1 MADLNELSQFEKDLK
16 ALIESRGGFT
26 QPIKEEPIRSA
37 RVSGRTEP
45 MTLMMV
51 SEHGQP
57 FRTSTHT
64 SIMTVGESL
73 RHFDRQFDTSTY
85 MMVWEHGQPYRQPDR
100 PSGYSRMAVREH
112 GQPYALTNMAVREHG
127 QPYALTNMAV
137 REHGQPYCRS
147 STDMA
152 VRHHGRPYAQTK
164 MKSREHGQ
172 PYRKW
177 TDEEKEARISEKL
190 DQVSGYLERMI
201 EKDDEI
207 SKLKEKV
214 DRLENPKTDHFDY

>member
-26 QPIKEEPIRSA
+26 QPVKEEPITSA

-73 RHFDRQFDTSTY
+73 RQFDRQFDTSTY
-85 MMVWEHGQPYRQPDR
+85 MMVWEHGQPYRQPDK

-112 GQPYALTNMAVREHG
+112 GQPYAS
-127 QPYALTNMAV
+127 TNMAV

-152 VRHHGRPYAQTK
+152 VRHHGKPYAQTK

>member
-26 QPIKEEPIRSA
+26 QPVKEEPIRSA

-73 RHFDRQFDTSTY
+73 RQFDRQFDTSTY
-85 MMVWEHGQPYRQPDR
+85 MMVWEHGQPYRQPDK

-112 GQPYALTNMAVREHG
+112 GQPYAS
-127 QPYALTNMAV
+127 TNMAV

-164 MKSREHGQ
+164 MKSREYGQ
-172 PYRKW
+172 PYK
-177 TDEEKEARISEKL
+177 
-190 DQVSGYLERMI
+190 
-201 EKDDEI
+201 
-207 SKLKEKV
+207 
-214 DRLENPKTDHFDY
+214 KTDHFDY

>member
-26 QPIKEEPIRSA
+26 QPVKEEPIRSA

-45 MTLMMV
+45 PKT
-51 SEHGQP
+51 
-57 FRTSTHT
+57 F
-64 SIMTVGESL
+64 
-73 RHFDRQFDTSTY
+73 

-127 QPYALTNMAV
+127 QPY
-137 REHGQPYCRS
+137 CRT

-152 VRHHGRPYAQTK
+152 VRHHGRPYA
-164 MKSREHGQ
+164 
-172 PYRKW
+172 
-177 TDEEKEARISEKL
+177 
-190 DQVSGYLERMI
+190 
-201 EKDDEI
+201 
-207 SKLKEKV
+207 
-214 DRLENPKTDHFDY
+214 

>member
-26 QPIKEEPIRSA
+26 QPVKEEPIRSA

-51 SEHGQP
+51 SEHGRP
-57 FRTSTHT
+57 
-64 SIMTVGESL
+64 
-73 RHFDRQFDTSTY
+73 FDTSTY

-100 PSGYSRMAVREH
+100 PFGYSRMAVREH
-112 GQPYALTNMAVREHG
+112 GQPYAS
-127 QPYALTNMAV
+127 TNMAV

-152 VRHHGRPYAQTK
+152 VRHHGRPYAPTK

-190 DQVSGYLERMI
+190 DQVSGYLERMM

>member
-1 MADLNELSQFEKDLK
+1 
-16 ALIESRGGFT
+16 
-26 QPIKEEPIRSA
+26 
-37 RVSGRTEP
+37 

-57 FRTSTHT
+57 FRTS
-64 SIMTVGESL
+64 IMTVGESL
-73 RHFDRQFDTSTY
+73 RQFDRQFDTKTF

-100 PSGYSRMAVREH
+100 PFGYSRMAVREH
-112 GQPYALTNMAVREHG
+112 GQPYAS
-127 QPYALTNMAV
+127 TNMAV

-177 TDEEKEARISEKL
+177 TDEEKEERISEKL